1 MTEFANFQDIE
12 KKKITI
18 TDPDIKEYIDDDN
31 NIVWDR
37 FCKDK
42 FNNIEI
48 KNGLY
53 ILFHDNK
60 GVYVLKHYEP
70 NDDKSLNLQ
79 KHNTIIEPDK
89 ELDYDSLKIGINEH
103 SLISSGFVK
112 NEDNYYGM
120 NYAKNY
126 DTPDVIRH
134 KLDNENTINNF
145 YQYGIYDW
153 LITDAIMEDMGQ
165 EQYDTKKDYDKKI
178 IDLQN
183 KLAKANKE
191 VSEKNEIVSKQRINN
206 EIIVNKIKA
215 LATLANNFFSKNSK
229 IEQIDFVLEK
239 IGKEGYEYISSINVT
254 PPQENNLIKPDNFNI
269 DNIPDENND
278 IEQFIKYAMVSTI
291 CTLYNN
297 ALDDQKIYNI
307 LCDKMKKLNNDYEC
321 TKINIAGNHLS
332 DALNKIKDLYTEL
345 NIITEEYA
353 KLFDEYLQKKV
364 DAILEQLGNETVI
377 TLNGSIATLK
387 SELLQLESTLDNK
400 REELSG
406 LNKIEDGVQYNVQE
420 LSSQKQTLSEEIRQ
434 LKLNLEIKRKT
445 KIIEDGKYEELKNSL
460 IKILEEKNV
469 VDDVDDVN
477 EDLSDKDII
486 EYINNEFILR
496 YGMLTSIEDLLKK
509 TLVHFS
515 EGVDLDATI
524 NNLVDKKNTVILK
537 EEFQLYLE
545 KIKKN
550 LFNYNF
556 TIFGLPRLKKA
567 DDILAPIK
575 YKTDIDIT
583 NAIKSISSV
592 LNSGLKYFLA
602 INPNFY
608 QDDNFSANSI
618 WSNFGLEYQERKDL
632 LQFLFIDSRYEHWVN
647 FISYSQEWNNGV
659 YKMSKIIDFY
669 KNTYKINS
677 PSLIL
682 GMYSN
687 IFNKKETLQFENEIS
702 EVLHIADFIRIYEF
716 VQNSNDSNRG
726 YYIPVLKAVF
736 TNYLNGIEDNVWY
749 IDATNKISKIDEE
762 INKQT
767 ENSGVKSG
775 YGGIIEKLQTINDT
789 KIITMVKINNYSTD
803 LHNWNI
809 SYFPFT
815 NESNFLKLFIHNNKE
830 TDDVNKNFEFLDTE
844 NNNHREYTFGSFSK
858 LFKPNKKQMSGSN
871 DNADINELINS
882 SQTKTILSQIGLNK
896 DVFIFGYGASGAGK
910 TAMLVYNNN
919 KKTPG
924 YCVSLCQKIISD
936 FYVHDVKSNREKI
949 INAFEFDIVITEYD
963 VKNNTTKDGP
973 KELYNAQCNLEN
985 LPGILKKYVTNPSEG
1000 HRNIK
1005 PTRNNGESSRSHVLI
1020 EFKFP
1025 KNGLNQNY
1033 NQGLGSLYVA
1043 DLAGVESAF
1052 NEKDARTIQETMA
1065 LTNFNNE
1072 NFIKFVYT
1080 NTSAIEIQGNDE
1092 DIKDL
1097 LEELNKKLSD
1107 DDIGDNKYEL
1117 IITNKKYIKTENVYP
1132 MITLDIKTKTD
1143 IKIKNTLY
1151 DYYNE
1156 DTRSSIYNKINKKVG
1171 SVSNDHK
1178 IPIVDD
1184 IETNILF
1191 SFFDKF
1197 KDEYTKWRKNEK
1209 EKKNVLKSGS
1219 NNIHSTYSVYIN
1231 KDDNRSDSS
1240 YQHVANKQKF
1250 GKSSTDATPCW
1261 VYVSETIGRINS
1273 NIYFFI
1279 NVTHMEKSIKP
1290 NKKRETSKIVSIY
1303 NNDNSVTD
1311 KGKKIRSDIL
1321 KELIEKFLKFISY
1334 FILNVLQQTS
1344 VIFEYNSKN
1353 YAIEGVMDGK
1363 YYTFPKIMEC
1373 ESVNT
1378 PIEDNDDEMNIYSL
1392 NNNLKTRLNIDNINQ
1407 FINDKI
1413 TNQVDR
1419 ALPHKVY
1426 EAIQNGIN
1434 NKTIYDYSTKYKKE
1448 IEINKKKEEINKK
1461 LLYTIEQ
1468 IKLRSEEGQ
1477 FINDELKN
1485 LREDMLSAIYYKSD
1499 KSLFT
1504 CPNVE
1509 STCLSTLCST
1519 KENKICYMMKCKNQT
1534 YSYTNSN
1541 MMSTII
1547 GNDINKLKSTTI
1559 VVFTVFNISQKET
1572 DHTYKLITDDTIQ
1585 NRQKYYTESSIYIDL
1600 NNLKEAHKNYNEDKK
1615 NNRNKLNEELKKL
1628 NDFITTNEHS
1638 SLEVL
1643 KIGDL
1648 PKMLNTAQQMNNLSD
1663 KDLNAIYELIDTHNA
1678 STPLGTLIFT
1688 DNIAKF
1694 GTFDSVCYSKKSTLT
1709 NDDDYE
1715 FAIDIYNTIKDDL
1728 IKLN

>member
-1 MTEFANFQDIE
+1 MTEFIN
-12 KKKITI
+12 ITNGS
-18 TDPDIKEYIDDDN
+18 YVDDDN
-31 NIVWDR
+31 NIVWDK
-37 FCKDK
+37 FCKNEFK
-42 FNNIEI
+42 NIEI

-79 KHNTIIEPDK
+79 RHNTIIQPGK
-89 ELDYDSLKIGINEH
+89 ELLDYDSLKIGINEH
-103 SLISSGFVK
+103 SRNSSGFVK
-112 NEDNYYGM
+112 NGNNYYGM
-120 NYAKNY
+120 NYVGNY
-126 DTPDVIRH
+126 NTPEVIRH

-165 EQYDTKKDYDKKI
+165 EQYDTKEDYEKKI
-178 IDLQN
+178 VELQN
-183 KLAKANKE
+183 KLADAKHE
-191 VSEKNEIVSKQRINN
+191 VSKKEDSVSMQIKKNST
-206 EIIVNKIKA
+206 IVNKIKA

-229 IEQIDFVLEK
+229 IEQINFVLEK
-239 IGKEGYEYISSINVT
+239 IGKEGYVYISRINVT
-254 PPQENNLIKPDNFNI
+254 TPKENNIIKPANFNI
-269 DNIPDENND
+269 DNIPDENID
-278 IEQFIKYAMVSTI
+278 IEQFTKYAMVSTI
-291 CTLYNN
+291 YTLYNN

-307 LCDKMKKLNNDYEC
+307 LCKKMKKLNDEYHC
-321 TKINIAGNHLS
+321 TEINIAGNHLS
-332 DALNKIKDLYTEL
+332 DALNKIKDLYTKL
-345 NIITEEYA
+345 TNITEEYN
-353 KLFDEYLQKKV
+353 KSFDDYLRKHV
-364 DAILEQLGNETVI
+364 DAILNTIGEDTVS
-377 TLNGSIATLK
+377 TLNSLISNLK
-387 SELLQLESTLDNK
+387 LDYAELESKLNEK
-400 REELSG
+400 KKELSG
-406 LNKIEDGVQYNVQE
+406 LNVMKDGVQKLNSE
-420 LSSQKQTLSEEIRQ
+420 KENLSEEIRQ
-434 LKLNLEIKRKT
+434 LESNLEKKRKE
-445 KIIEDGKYEELKNSL
+445 KIIEDEKYKDLKDGL
-460 IKILEEKNV
+460 IKIIKQI
-469 VDDVDDVN
+469 DP
-477 EDLSDKDII
+477 LSDDDISDKNII
-486 EYINNEFILR
+486 ECINNAFILNHDDI
-496 YGMLTSIEDLLKK
+496 TTIKELLKK
-509 TLVHFS
+509 TLEHFS
-515 EGVDLDATI
+515 EEVDLNTTI
-524 NNLVDKKNTVILK
+524 NNLFVKNENTVILK
-537 EEFQLYLE
+537 EEFKLYHE
-545 KIKKN
+545 KINNN
-550 LFNYNF
+550 LFNNNF
-556 TIFGLPRLKKA
+556 TIFGLPRFKK
-567 DDILAPIK
+567 DILTPIK
-575 YKTDIDIT
+575 YKTDEEIT
-583 NAIKSISSV
+583 NAISTISSV

-602 INPNFY
+602 INPNFF
-608 QDDNFSANSI
+608 QDNNFSANSI
-618 WSNFGLEYQERKDL
+618 WSNFGLSDDEKKDL
-632 LQFLFIDSRYEHWVN
+632 LPFLFIDSRYEHWVN
-647 FISYSQEWNNGV
+647 YSSYSQFWDTGV
-659 YKMSKIIDFY
+659 YKMSKIIEFY
-669 KNTYKINS
+669 KETYKINN

-687 IFNKKETLQFENEIS
+687 ITQNKEPLKFINEIS

-716 VQNSNDSNRG
+716 VQNSNDSYKD
-726 YYIPVLKAVF
+726 YYMPVLKAVF
-736 TNYLNGIEDNVWY
+736 TNYLNGIEKNVWY

-1065 LTNFNNE
+1065 LTNFKNE

-1311 KGKKIRSDIL
+1311 KGIKIRSDIL

-1413 TNQVDR
+1413 TNQADR

-1499 KSLFT
+1499 ESLFT

-1600 NNLKEAHKNYNEDKK
+1600 NNLKEAYKNYNKNKDK
-1615 NNRNKLNEELKKL
+1615 NRDQLNAELNKLNE
-1628 NDFITTNEHS
+1628 FITTNEHS
-1638 SLEVL
+1638 SLEFL
-1643 KIGDL
+1643 KNGDL
-1648 PKMLNTAQQMNNLSD
+1648 PEMLETAINMSELT
-1663 KDLNAIYELIDTHNA
+1663 DLNAIYDLIDTHNA

-1694 GTFDSVCYSKKSTLT
+1694 GTFDSVCYSKESTLS
-1709 NDDDYE
+1709 NDDNYK
-1715 FAIDIYNTIKDDL
+1715 FAIDIKNTIKDDL
-1728 IKLN
+1728 QNLT